1 MSKNIESLAHLKLI
15 NIISQLQLKIY
26 EMKTKSEFE

>member
-1 MSKNIESLAHLKLI
+1 MYKNIESLAHLKLI
-15 NIISQLQLKIY
+15 NTVSQPQLKIY